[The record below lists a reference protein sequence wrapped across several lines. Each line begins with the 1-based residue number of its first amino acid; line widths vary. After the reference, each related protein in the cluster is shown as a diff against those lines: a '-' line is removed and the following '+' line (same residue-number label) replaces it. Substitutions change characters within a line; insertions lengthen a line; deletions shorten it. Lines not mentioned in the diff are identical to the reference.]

1 MRSTLR
7 IDNTE
12 RLTYSEWEAL
22 HQKELLA
29 KREAKRFHRH
39 EFAKQWLV
47 GGALLLTSVIS
58 PVLLKDFTISGFTL
72 LLGIGLLTSKDKFVG

>member
-1 MRSTLR
+1 MQSTLR

-22 HQKELLA
+22 RQKELLA

-47 GGALLLTSVIS
+47 GGALLLTSGIS
-58 PVLLKDFTISGFTL
+58 PILLGDFTISGFTL
-72 LLGIGLLTSKDKFVG
+72 LLGIGLLASTDKFVG